1 MSNADN
7 YLKELLDMEL
17 KQGIALLRSVAA
29 QFSTTLDRLPRI
41 KQEIDVMLEPGQE
54 LNYERLAASLER
66 SLDKAAGL
74 LGKVDLL
81 TDETFSDSKFAG
93 FLTNLQNT
101 MTLRTID
108 TWHDAF
114 TQEIE
119 EAKRRRAEAV
129 EKKHREEKEAE
140 RRSAEAIEQ
149 KKIEKYANITLIII
163 GVIGLG
169 CLLLFIKYP
178 EEMGALLLF
187 VIISAVYLK
196 FTSKD

>member
-119 EAKRRRAEAV
+119 EAKRPQGRGGRKKATEGRKRSRAD
-129 EKKHREEKEAE
+129 
-140 RRSAEAIEQ
+140 RSAEAIEQ
-149 KKIEKYANITLIII
+149 KKIENMQA
-163 GVIGLG
+163 
-169 CLLLFIKYP
+169 
-178 EEMGALLLF
+178 
-187 VIISAVYLK
+187 
-196 FTSKD
+196 